1 MWHTSLRDFLTFFI
15 ITSWFS
21 VMNFEF
27 LSKSWAYDEIG
38 SVHRCLSSLQ
48 KFYNENNNNKRC
60 FAMVKAAELQLL
72 LLGVR
77 TNAADWSASH
87 DKHVQFY
94 GLSVKI
100 SVQSL
105 FPVSASAALK
115 FRRWVR
121 TQTNKQ
127 SLTNSQSSGTM
138 SFDVTFATQRARFLI
153 IGLKVVGFCR
163 IEKKRSTLP
172 SIVFESEWEK

>member
-1 MWHTSLRDFLTFFI
+1 M
-15 ITSWFS
+15 
-21 VMNFEF
+21 
-27 LSKSWAYDEIG
+27 
-38 SVHRCLSSLQ
+38 HRCLSSSQ

-72 LLGVR
+72 LLGVW

-105 FPVSASAALK
+105 FPVSACSIASAALK

-138 SFDVTFATQRARFLI
+138 SFVRRYFCYTKSWISNNR
-153 IGLKVVGFCR
+153 LKSCW
-163 IEKKRSTLP
+163 ILP
-172 SIVFESEWEK
+172 YWEKSAWLCLQLYLSQRERNKSNETTPFRTKHELSRSLFAFCI

>member
-1 MWHTSLRDFLTFFI
+1 MITTFLCFVKPEWRRTVPSTLRPRVKTSIASLWNDKYPHLKFDLSDDMWHTSLRDFLTFFI

-27 LSKSWAYDEIG
+27 LSKRWAYDEIG
-38 SVHRCLSSLQ
+38 SVHRCLSSSQ

-105 FPVSASAALK
+105 FPVSACSML
-115 FRRWVR
+115 
-121 TQTNKQ
+121 
-127 SLTNSQSSGTM
+127 L
-138 SFDVTFATQRARFLI
+138 
-153 IGLKVVGFCR
+153 
-163 IEKKRSTLP
+163 LP
-172 SIVFESEWEK
+172 